1 MKLQIT
7 PSSKC
12 SVVRVGHIFAHTISI
27 NLSIGRKNVCSLGT
41 VLSTKV
47 TSVFTFRQIVFT
59 FLVMLCSMRLSSRFP
74 RSHHPPI
81 LPSPSCTLFQF
92 CLINLWMLHILLCCC
107 LTMVQGLDEALDLS
121 FWMMIRPQLRQLL
134 LRRARRSTRLPPPLL
149 CLTPTSITRACPMH
163 VASMGRPRHLV

>member
-12 SVVRVGHIFAHTISI
+12 SAVRVGRIFVRTISI
-27 NLSIGRKNVCSLGT
+27 NLSIDLNNVCFLGT

-47 TSVFTFRQIVFT
+47 TSVFTSRQIVFT

-81 LPSPSCTLFQF
+81 LPSLSCTLFQF
-92 CLINLWMLHILLCCC
+92 CLINLWMLHILLCCF

-121 FWMMIRPQLRQLL
+121 FWMMIWPQLRQLL
-134 LRRARRSTRLPPPLL
+134 LRQMRRSTRLPPPLPR
-149 CLTPTSITRACPMH
+149 LTPTSITRACPMH
-163 VASMGRPRHLV
+163 EDPTG